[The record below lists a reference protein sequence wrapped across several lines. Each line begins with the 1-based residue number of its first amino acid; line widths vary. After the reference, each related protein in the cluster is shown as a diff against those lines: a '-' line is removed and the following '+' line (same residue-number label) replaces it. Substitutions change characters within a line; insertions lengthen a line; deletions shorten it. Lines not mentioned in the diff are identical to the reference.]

1 MLDYE
6 EHQIVNAFFFT
17 KRFGKFGKFGKQNIY
32 IFKFSANERKFSK
45 TNKFPVEKKV
55 GLA

>member
-17 KRFGKFGKFGKQNIY
+17 KRFGKFGKQNIY